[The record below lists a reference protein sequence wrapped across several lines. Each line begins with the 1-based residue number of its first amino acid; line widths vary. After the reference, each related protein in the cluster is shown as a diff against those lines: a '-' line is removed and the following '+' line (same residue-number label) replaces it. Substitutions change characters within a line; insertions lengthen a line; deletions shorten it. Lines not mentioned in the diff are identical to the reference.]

1 MQTVQNELSR
11 DMCPHC
17 GKEKRYVGHDFDDDY
32 QWRYDN
38 WECACGAKGFDA
50 SKMEYSDTCWEVD

>member
-1 MQTVQNELSR
+1 MQTVQNELSS

-32 QWRYDN
+32 KWRYDN

-50 SKMEYSDTCWEVD
+50 SKMVYSDTCWEVD